1 MLDVII
7 PRKNEPPMYLQK
19 QRGAVHSP
27 TNTLP
32 TQTAVSAVAT
42 GDLNNDLRID
52 LVTLASGK
60 VTIQFNGLEET
71 QELNL
76 AKPGAADLLLVDYDN
91 DGWLDIFALGQGLQA
106 LRNKG
111 SAGFEDTTAAL
122 GLDGVTGTISQLAAA
137 DIDRDGDSDLVLA
150 DETGLK
156 YLLNDGGDQNLQ
168 LKIRLYGNRSN
179 ASGLGIQVE
188 GVTGGLRFKRTAQVL
203 PMEIGVGTN
212 ALLNSLTARWFDLSL
227 NNVDVEVK
235 RDETVTLTELIL
247 PTGSCP
253 YLYCWDGERFR
264 FVTDLLGASPLG
276 LPVAEGVYIDAD
288 PDEIVWIG
296 DETNF
301 KPIDGSYRLQI
312 TEELREILYLD
323 EAKLISVDVP
333 TGTEVHPNTR
343 LLPRGPYPAA
353 GLIALAKRK
362 PLKQAK
368 RSDGLDVTAALQ
380 DNDDA
385 WLSPVELREPQ
396 LRGLAKPY
404 SVELDFGKL
413 DTSAPL
419 ALAMTGWLH
428 FGGGMANISA
438 CLLYTSPSPRDRTRS
453 RMPSSA

>member
-1 MLDVII
+1 M
-7 PRKNEPPMYLQK
+7 
-19 QRGAVHSP
+19 
-27 TNTLP
+27 
-32 TQTAVSAVAT
+32 
-42 GDLNNDLRID
+42 
-52 LVTLASGK
+52 
-60 VTIQFNGLEET
+60 
-71 QELNL
+71 
-76 AKPGAADLLLVDYDN
+76 
-91 DGWLDIFALGQGLQA
+91 
-106 LRNKG
+106 
-111 SAGFEDTTAAL
+111 
-122 GLDGVTGTISQLAAA
+122 
-137 DIDRDGDSDLVLA
+137 
-150 DETGLK
+150 
-156 YLLNDGGDQNLQ
+156 
-168 LKIRLYGNRSN
+168 
-179 ASGLGIQVE
+179 
-188 GVTGGLRFKRTAQVL
+188 
-203 PMEIGVGTN
+203 
-212 ALLNSLTARWFDLSL
+212 
-227 NNVDVEVK
+227 DVEVK

-323 EAKLISVDVP
+323 EAKLIAVDVP

-343 LLPRGPYPAA
+343 LLPRGPYPEA
-353 GLIALAKRK
+353 GLVALAKRK

-368 RSDGLDVTAALQ
+368 RSDGLDVTDALQ

-413 DTSAPL
+413 DTAAPL

-438 CLLYTSPSPRDRTRS
+438 SHRPELPFPFPVLEAETADGWQKLDFPVGAPVGKTKTILVDLEGKLPANTIRLRLSMAFEIHWNRIALLEKTTLPNESEQHAAATDLHWHGYGAFENLSLIHI
-453 RMPSSA
+453 